1 MKEFE
6 LISRL
11 TQGLPAHPAVVAG
24 PGDDCA
30 LLDLGIP
37 EKWAVF
43 KTDAVVEGIHFLAD
57 TEPEAVG
64 HKALGRVLS
73 DFAAAAA
80 EPVAAV
86 ITLGLPRNYE
96 VAWVERLYHGIR
108 ALADH
113 WGVAIVGGETTTNP
127 EHRLISI
134 SAIGTVAR
142 HQSVRRAGARPGDA
156 LFVSGTL
163 GGSLA
168 GRHLTFTPRLKE
180 ARWLAEHFRVH
191 AMIDL
196 SDGLAS
202 DLRHV
207 LDASK
212 VGAEL
217 LQDAVPISREARSR
231 SKAGDGAK
239 PPLIAALTDGEDFEL
254 LFAAAS
260 ADAVPILD
268 GWKSQFP
275 GVRLSCVG
283 RITEKPGLHLRDRH
297 GLRPVSNHG
306 YSHFA

>member
-57 TEPEAVG
+57 TAPEAVG

-96 VAWVERLYHGIR
+96 VAWVERLYHGLR

-113 WGVAIVGGETTTNP
+113 WQVAIVGGETTTNP
-127 EHRLISI
+127 ERRLISI

-142 HQSVRRAGARPGDA
+142 HQSVRRTGARPGDA
-156 LFVSGTL
+156 LFVSGEL

-180 ARWLAEHFRVH
+180 ARWLAEHFQVH

-212 VGAEL
+212 VGAEI
-217 LQDAVPISREARSR
+217 LQEAVPISREARLR

-283 RITEKPGLHLRDRH
+283 RITEKPGLHIRDRH
-297 GLRPVSNHG
+297 GLRPVSDHG